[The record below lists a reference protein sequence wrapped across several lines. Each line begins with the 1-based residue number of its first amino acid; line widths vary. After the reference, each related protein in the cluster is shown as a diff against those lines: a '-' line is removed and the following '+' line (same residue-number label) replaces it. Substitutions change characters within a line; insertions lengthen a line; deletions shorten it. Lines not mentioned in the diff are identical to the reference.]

1 MDDGT
6 LRARLWDG
14 FARLQALLGGHAI
27 GGSVVQLPG
36 LTGSVVPRAPE
47 SPTLN
52 AIVVQQPAQAIEQ
65 LEDVSAM
72 FDKAGV
78 RRWGVWIEGEAEQAT
93 RELRRAGL
101 RMTAASPGMG
111 GEIDEITDGD
121 QGAAGPADLKTVG
134 KVNDLAYGNRD
145 HRLERTLS
153 PLPPDALNA
162 YRVDKRG
169 RAKAVALALHHDGDC
184 GVSFVATTPDA
195 RRQGYAARVMA
206 KVIGDARTAGCT
218 TTTLQATEVGEQ
230 LYTALGYRH
239 LCSMQLWERRR

>member
-1 MDDGT
+1 MDDSI

-36 LTGSVVPRAPE
+36 LTGSIVPRAIE

-52 AIVVQQPAQAIEQ
+52 AIVIEDVEQAIPQ
-65 LEDVSAM
+65 LKDIAALY
-72 FDKAGV
+72 DRAGV
-78 RRWGVWIEGEAEQAT
+78 RRWGVWIEGEAQRAT
-93 RELRRAGL
+93 AQLRRAGL
-101 RMTAASPGMG
+101 AMTAGSPGMG
-111 GEIDEITDGD
+111 ATIDELKTANGN
-121 QGAAGPADLKTVG
+121 GASPADLKTVG

-145 HRLERTLS
+145 HRLERTLT
-153 PLPPDALNA
+153 PLPPDALIA

-169 RAKAVALALHHDGDC
+169 RAKSVALALHHGEDC

-195 RRQGYAARVMA
+195 RRQGLAARVMA
-206 KVIGDARTAGCT
+206 KALKDAKQAGCT

-230 LYTALGYRH
+230 LYTALGYHH